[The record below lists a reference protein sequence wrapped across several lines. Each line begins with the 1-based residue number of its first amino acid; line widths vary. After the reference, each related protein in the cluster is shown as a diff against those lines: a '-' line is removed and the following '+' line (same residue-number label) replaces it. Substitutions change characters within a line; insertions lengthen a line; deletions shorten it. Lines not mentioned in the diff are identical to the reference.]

1 MTIALL
7 TDFGLAGP
15 YTGQMQA
22 VLMRDAPGVPVVSL
36 FADLPRFS
44 PQPAAY
50 LLPAYCRAPF
60 ATGTVFLAV
69 VDPGVGTER
78 AAVVVWAD
86 GYWFVGPD
94 NGLFALTCRRA
105 ERVRAWRI
113 DWRPQTLSASFHGRD
128 LFAPVAAKL
137 CGLDGSTCSALPF
150 DSTVIAPQTL
160 DRLDWPDDLWSVVYI
175 DHYGNAILGVRPQP
189 LAARTRLRVAG
200 EIAQWGQTFGAIPPG
215 GLLSYTNSNGLLE
228 IAVNGG
234 SAAAHLGL
242 TVGEAVEILD
252 QESG

>member
-7 TDFGLAGP
+7 TDFGLSGP
-15 YTGQMQA
+15 YVGQMQA

-50 LLPAYCRAPF
+50 LLPAYCAAPF
-60 ATGTVFLAV
+60 AIGTVFLAV

-78 AAVVVWAD
+78 DAVVVWAD
-86 GYWFVGPD
+86 GYWYVGPD
-94 NGLFALTCRRA
+94 NGLFALVCRRA
-105 ERVRAWRI
+105 EQARAWRI
-113 DWRPQTLSASFHGRD
+113 DWRPESLSASFHGRD
-128 LFAPVAAKL
+128 LFAPVAARL
-137 CGLDGSTCSALPF
+137 CGLSGQSCASLPLASTPI
-150 DSTVIAPQTL
+150 DPQTL
-160 DRLDWPDDLWSVVYI
+160 DRPRWPEDLWSVVYI
-175 DHYGNAILGVRPQP
+175 DHYGNAILGARPQALP
-189 LAARTRLRVAG
+189 AHARLRAG
-200 EIAQWGQTFGAIPPG
+200 SEIAQWGQTFGAIPSG

-234 SAAAHLGL
+234 SAAARLGL
-242 TVGEAVEILD
+242 SVGEAVEILD